1 MKKTL
6 YYLLELKESF
16 GAREFY
22 TVCSVKVIADEDEDP
37 DKVIDACADSIMS
50 DWYGDLTEPQE
61 GGLWYESD
69 DGSMS
74 IEMFKRKAITEEVYE
89 AIADIV
95 YHCRFD
101 TDEMRKEVLCS

>member
-6 YYLLELKESF
+6 HHLLKLKESF
-16 GAREFY
+16 GAKEFY
-22 TVCSVKVIADEDEDP
+22 TLCRVRVVADEDEDP

-50 DWYGDLTEPQE
+50 DWYGELTEPQE

-95 YHCRFD
+95 YDYQFD